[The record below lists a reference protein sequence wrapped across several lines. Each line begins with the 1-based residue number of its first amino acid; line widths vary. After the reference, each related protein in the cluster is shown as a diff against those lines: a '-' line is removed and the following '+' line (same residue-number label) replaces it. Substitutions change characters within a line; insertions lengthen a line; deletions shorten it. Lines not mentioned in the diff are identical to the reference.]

1 MFQELNK
8 PTDKYDHL
16 RIELWYKDKE
26 PRKGYYIHLQKVKY
40 KNGVFSYLLMPTE
53 EDTRYI
59 QIDERKRRSYQ
70 AVNKYSTKMYDS
82 ASKITELFE
91 DKKYE
96 ELDNYVKQNI
106 GDVK

>member
-1 MFQELNK
+1 MFQKLNK

-26 PRKGYYIHLQKVKY
+26 PRKGYYINLQKVKY
-40 KNGVFSYLLMPTE
+40 KNGIYSYDLMPTE

-82 ASKITELFE
+82 ASKITKLFE
-91 DKKYE
+91 DKKNE